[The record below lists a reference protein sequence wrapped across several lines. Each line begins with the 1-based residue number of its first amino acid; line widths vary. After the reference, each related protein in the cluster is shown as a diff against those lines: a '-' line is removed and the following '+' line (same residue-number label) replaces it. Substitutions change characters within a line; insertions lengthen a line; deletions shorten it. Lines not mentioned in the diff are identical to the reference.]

1 MSLRPSRSLLR
12 PSGFTL
18 VEVVV
23 ALTLLTLLL
32 IGLVSALRSFGQT
45 SVRLEAQTLAND
57 DMRLVGGLLQRALA
71 RSSPRPRMDVVER
84 RGQPWFEGNAS
95 AVAWLGHLPARHGA
109 GGLTHLKLERLPSAD
124 QSEAGGLLML
134 RMARFD
140 GDQTAPYWLAE
151 DSRVL
156 LDRVDAIT
164 IKYQGLNEAG
174 ETVWF
179 EDWQEQTSLPSMVE
193 ITLTV
198 ADRPWPPIVVQIEQ
212 SSAQAAPGRRGLRSS
227 LSWR

>member
-1 MSLRPSRSLLR
+1 MSKRLRRSLVR

-23 ALTLLTLLL
+23 ALTLLALLL

-71 RSSPRPRMDVVER
+71 RSSPRPRMDVVET

-109 GGLTHLKLERLPSAD
+109 GGLTHLKLERLPPAD
-124 QSEAGGLLML
+124 QSDAGGLLML
-134 RMARFD
+134 HMARFD
-140 GDQTAPYWLAE
+140 GDQTAPSWQAE
-151 DSRVL
+151 ESRVL
-156 LDRVDAIT
+156 LDHVDALT

-174 ETVWF
+174 EAVWF
-179 EDWQEQTSLPSMVE
+179 GEWLEQTALPSMVE

-198 ADRPWPPIVVQIEQ
+198 ADRPWPPIVVQVEQ
-212 SSAQAAPGRRGLRSS
+212 SSAQASPGRRGLRSS

>member
-1 MSLRPSRSLLR
+1 MSMQSSRPVPR

-32 IGLVSALRSFGQT
+32 TGLVSALRSFGQT

-71 RSSPRPRMDVVER
+71 RSSPRPRMDAVES
-84 RGQPWFEGNAS
+84 RGQPWFEGDAS

-109 GGLTHLKLERLPSAD
+109 GGLTHLKLERLPPAD

-140 GDQTAPYWLAE
+140 GDQAAPSWRAE

-156 LDRVDAIT
+156 LDRVDALT

-174 ETVWF
+174 EAVWF
-179 EDWQEQTSLPSMVE
+179 NDWQEQTSLPTMIE

-198 ADRPWPPIVVQIEQ
+198 ADRPWPPIVVQVEQ

>member
-1 MSLRPSRSLLR
+1 MSMQPPRSMSRSA
-12 PSGFTL
+12 GFTL

-32 IGLVSALRSFGQT
+32 AGLVSALRSFGQT

-71 RSSPRPRMDVVER
+71 RSSPRPRMDAVER
-84 RGQPWFEGNAS
+84 RGQLWFEGNAS

-109 GGLTHLKLERLPSAD
+109 GGLTHLKIERLPPAD
-124 QSEAGGLLML
+124 QSETGGLLML

-140 GDQTAPYWLAE
+140 DDQTAPSWRAE
-151 DSRVL
+151 ERRVL
-156 LDRVDAIT
+156 LDHVDALT
-164 IKYQGLNEAG
+164 LKYQGLNEAG
-174 ETVWF
+174 EEVWF
-179 EDWQEQTSLPSMVE
+179 EEWMEQSSLPSMVE
-193 ITLTV
+193 VTLTV
-198 ADRPWPPIVVQIEQ
+198 AGRPWPPIVVQVEQ
-212 SSAQAAPGRRGLRSS
+212 ASAQAAQARRGQRAS

>member
-1 MSLRPSRSLLR
+1 MPVRPVASVEMRSD
-12 PSGFTL
+12 
-18 VEVVV
+18 
-23 ALTLLTLLL
+23 
-32 IGLVSALRSFGQT
+32 SAARVCCRS
-45 SVRLEAQTLAND
+45 
-57 DMRLVGGLLQRALA
+57 
-71 RSSPRPRMDVVER
+71 
-84 RGQPWFEGNAS
+84 
-95 AVAWLGHLPARHGA
+95 
-109 GGLTHLKLERLPSAD
+109 
-124 QSEAGGLLML
+124 
-134 RMARFD
+134 
-140 GDQTAPYWLAE
+140 AE